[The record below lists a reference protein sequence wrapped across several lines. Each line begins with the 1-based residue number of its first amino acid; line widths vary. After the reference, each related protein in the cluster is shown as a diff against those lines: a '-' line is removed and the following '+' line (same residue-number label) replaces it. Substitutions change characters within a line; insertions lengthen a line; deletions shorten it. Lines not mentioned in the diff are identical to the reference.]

1 MLDSLLDNWV
11 RWHKSAKIRRR
22 GRSLS
27 LEGNWRSKQ
36 YYDAPPVTPLGKV
49 DQASAQWVEHA
60 WVTLPMR
67 EKLLLK
73 WHYVFTRSR
82 GTVCRDMRKHG
93 QNLTLASYAAI
104 LHLSRLLLSEALG
117 IAPPPKVCDKPANA
131 VVCAYE
137 PLCGGQRSPEREEE
151 EAA

>member
-1 MLDSLLDNWV
+1 MLDSLLENWV
-11 RWHKSAKIRRR
+11 RWHQSAKIRKR

-49 DQASAQWVEHA
+49 DQASAQWVERA
-60 WVTLPMR
+60 WVTLPTR
-67 EKLLLK
+67 EKLMLK

-82 GTVCRDMRKHG
+82 GTICRDMRKHG
-93 QNLTLASYAAI
+93 LNLTLASYDAI
-104 LHLSRLLLSEALG
+104 LQLSRLLLSEALD

-131 VVCAYE
+131 VACVPS
-137 PLCGGQRSPEREEE
+137 PLREGGAPPKERE
-151 EAA
+151 AA